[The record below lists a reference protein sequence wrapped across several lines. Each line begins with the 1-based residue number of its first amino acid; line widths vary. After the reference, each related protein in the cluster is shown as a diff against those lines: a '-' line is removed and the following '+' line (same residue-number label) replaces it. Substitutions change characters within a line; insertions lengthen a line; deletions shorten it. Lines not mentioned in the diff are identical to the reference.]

1 MGRVVD
7 SRRPTLGERMAKI
20 PDISEVLEADATP
33 LKLQLHCNA
42 CGKKQRETFAWACID
57 PGHDTADKSWDGIVL
72 SHAFRCK
79 KCKTVDD
86 YTLEP
91 LAKLGLAMQ
100 ALVGKEVAGTA
111 VIAGG
116 MRLWDGSFARRPSQ
130 AIAHLRKLA
139 DERGTAEAWR
149 RLGNCCDKF
158 GEGGQAVAAWTRAME
173 LDAEELDAA
182 WSLFSWHANH
192 TGLGDVALGYLT
204 HAVAAFAPAL
214 KKDPTN
220 GRFAGPL
227 ANEMVAM
234 ANSCPAPLSLAAVWC
249 EGERNGQVVV
259 NASQAELV
267 GLHKVAR
274 LEQFMLRDDLIGLTL
289 TLEPTI
295 DRPTRLERILS
306 GTEPKHPLVT
316 GPFAPSAPLLP
327 IRVAKV
333 PGRNDPCSCGSG
345 KKYKKCCGV

>member
-1 MGRVVD
+1 
-7 SRRPTLGERMAKI
+7 MAKI
-20 PDISEVLEADATP
+20 PDISDVLDGDAPP
-33 LKLQLHCNA
+33 LKLQLLCNA

-72 SHAFRCK
+72 SHTFRCK

-91 LAKLGLAMQ
+91 LAKLGLAVQ
-100 ALVGKEVAGTA
+100 ALVGKEVARTA
-111 VIAGG
+111 VIPGA

-130 AIAHLRKLA
+130 TIAHLRKLA

-149 RLGNCCDKF
+149 RLGNGCDKF
-158 GEGGQAVAAWTRAME
+158 GEDAQAVAAWTHAME

-182 WSLFSWHANH
+182 WSLFNWHANH
-192 TGLGDVALGYLT
+192 TGLGDFALEYLK

-214 KKDPTN
+214 KKDPAN

-227 ANEMVAM
+227 ATEMVAM
-234 ANSCPAPLSLAAVWC
+234 ANSCPAPLSIAAVWF
-249 EGERNGQVVV
+249 EGEQNGQVVV

-267 GLHKVAR
+267 GLRKVER
-274 LEQFMLRDDLIGLTL
+274 LEQFLLSGDLIGLTL
-289 TLEPTI
+289 TLDPTI
-295 DRPTRLERILS
+295 DRPTRLECILT
-306 GTEPKHPLVT
+306 GTEPPHLVVTAPLV
-316 GPFAPSAPLLP
+316 P
-327 IRVAKV
+327 IRVVKV
-333 PGRNDPCSCGSG
+333 PGRNDPCNCGSG